1 MLRSVITKELIRRHG
16 CGAMTDKIKPVHIA
30 NGLFRETLGAVAKTR
45 DLREV
50 LIYTAAQS
58 TEDMRDLAMSKLL
71 ERSKDRWGRLAEDAL
86 SKEGALGKQVL
97 PMLRT
102 LLGTD
107 GAVFGKSIDQSSL
120 TSPTGSLVTS
130 DPSDEHTGALI
141 KTLWSSWHDNNE
153 VDSPLLSLLREK
165 IDPERD
171 LGSADDLT
179 VLFAPLNEGMRERK
193 ANETV
198 IQCEDFQRFQQRGK
212 EYDPVINQLRQA
224 ADLLYIYEKEV
235 RPNPIATLE
244 RIICLGSLS
253 VFFYLSTRGHIWA
266 NLPLRPLLIQASGNA
281 VSPIARASEE
291 SVQQLTIRDAK
302 RYMVSLLESL
312 LIELS
317 PYPDGWLELW
327 DTGAIWDRLTELTG
341 VERKPKDEPEIK
353 ELNRIVTQRDLD
365 IEPNDVLVE
374 IIDKLNEKSTLVDYL
389 RFLGQRSGLLYP
401 QRGNPKKRVCPE
413 DRVIEVLV
421 AGTINVV
428 NEVVEY
434 QEFLERLWER
444 FGIVTGGHP
453 EDEFLLT
460 QAGVPRVSSKHLR
473 QNSEAFLKR
482 LEEQGLAKR
491 MADSKALVGLV
502 EGD

>member
-58 TEDMRDLAMSKLL
+58 TEDMRDQAMSKLL

-120 TSPTGSLVTS
+120 TSPTGSLITS
-130 DPSDEHTGALI
+130 DPSDEHAGALI
-141 KTLWSSWHDNNE
+141 KNLWGFLHNE
-153 VDSPLLSLLREK
+153 GESPLLSLLREK

-179 VLFAPLNEGMRERK
+179 VLFAPLNEGMRDRK

-198 IQCEDFQRFQQRGK
+198 TQCEDFQKFQQRGN

-244 RIICLGSLS
+244 RIVCLGSLS
-253 VFFYLSTRGHIWA
+253 VFFYLSTRGQIWA
-266 NLPLRPLLIQASGNA
+266 NLPKRPLLIQVSGNA
-281 VSPIARASEE
+281 ISPIARASEE
-291 SVQQLTIRDAK
+291 SVQQLTVRDVK

-312 LIELS
+312 LMKIS
-317 PYPDGWLELW
+317 PDSDEWLELW
-327 DTGAIWDRLTELTG
+327 ETGEIWDKFTELTG
-341 VERKPKDEPEIK
+341 VERKSKDDSEIK
-353 ELNRIVTQRDLD
+353 ELTRIIVQRDSETE
-365 IEPNDVLVE
+365 IEE
-374 IIDKLNEKSTLVDYL
+374 ILAEIVDKLNEKASLVDYL
-389 RFLGQRSGLLYP
+389 RLLGLRSGLLYP
-401 QRGNPKKRVCPE
+401 QQKNPKKRVCPE

-444 FGIVTGGHP
+444 FRIVTGGHP

-460 QAGVPRVSSKHLR
+460 QAGIPRVSSKHLR

-502 EGD
+502 EAD